1 MKALMILGAIVGF
14 LIGTGFG
21 LAQSSSWP
29 AILWHGCAAALL
41 AALLAR
47 WWSRIWLGSLRDAI
61 HNRLTLRTPSPADKK
76 AGAKL

>member
-1 MKALMILGAIVGF
+1 MILGAIVGF

-29 AILWHGCAAALL
+29 VILWHGCAAALL

-47 WWSRIWLGSLRDAI
+47 WWSRIGLGSLRDAI
-61 HNRLTLRTPSPADKK
+61 RNRLIMRTPLPADKN